1 MKTAQQIYMAD
12 GVNARRRVLSIST
25 VVAAAVAAV
34 AIAGCDDCTSTPTYT
49 CPPNSVDTSHYGD
62 TGSGG
67 ERHPYQAP
75 HYDIPKP

>member
-12 GVNARRRVLSIST
+12 GVNARRRALSIST

-49 CPPNSVDTSHYGD
+49 CPPNSVDTSHYGERWRAAPL
-62 TGSGG
+62 SSAAL
-67 ERHPYQAP
+67 RHP
-75 HYDIPKP
+75 KTMS